1 VKHTMHNI
9 TINRCNVTRRTT
21 NRMKENIT
29 INHKASR
36 LHTQMQDGVLK
47 HRRIEG
53 RGHTWHDDRGYH
65 VRGRTCYKDRGTREY
80 TARGSR
86 DERIHGTRAYTARG
100 SRRAYMTSIE
110 MKKIPLNQWSSLP
123 NSRHAQQ
130 PWSCMVCEDS
140 TRYVPI

>member
-1 VKHTMHNI
+1 MNHTMHNI

-29 INHKASR
+29 INHKGSR

-65 VRGRTCYKDRGTREY
+65 VGGRTCYTRIERRGSIRHEDRGT
-80 TARGSR
+80 S
-86 DERIHGTRAYTARG
+86 AYTARG

-110 MKKIPLNQWSSLP
+110 MKKILLNQWSSLP

-130 PWSCMVCEDS
+130 PWSCMVREDS